1 MTEVRIVPARPE
13 DIPAM
18 IALLEELFSIEQD
31 FVPDLSRQA
40 KGLALL
46 LQEHARA
53 KVQVA
58 RDATGQ
64 VVGMASAQLVISTA
78 EGAPSAWI
86 EDVIVAPHARGDG
99 IGRSLLEAVLRW
111 ASEQGATRAQLLVDL
126 GNAPALGFYQHLGW
140 QQTHLGVRRIH
151 LAKQKNP

>member
-1 MTEVRIVPARPE
+1 MTEIRIDAARPA

-18 IALLEELFSIEQD
+18 IALLKELFSIEHD
-31 FVPDLSRQA
+31 FVPDLSRQE

-46 LQEHARA
+46 LQEYTRA
-53 KVQVA
+53 TVRVA
-58 RDATGQ
+58 RDTAGQ
-64 VVGMASAQLVISTA
+64 VVGMVTAQLVISTA

-86 EDVIVAPHARGDG
+86 EDVVVAPHARGDG
-99 IGRSLLEAVLRW
+99 IGRILLEAILGW

-140 QQTHLGVRRIH
+140 QQTHFGVRRIH
-151 LAKQKNP
+151 LTKQNP